1 MERPEVSTNSRPWTN
16 ECYDPYR
23 LAKIRAKIFF
33 ISLLAK
39 RRSSARIIKLK
50 FLLDLL
56 EVYFDVRP
64 EPIIETAP
72 TSFEVG
78 AV

>member
-1 MERPEVSTNSRPWTN
+1 
-16 ECYDPYR
+16 
-23 LAKIRAKIFF
+23 
-33 ISLLAK
+33 
-39 RRSSARIIKLK
+39 
-50 FLLDLL
+50 LL